1 MLKAILNF
9 FASLFGLGR
18 KDSDP
23 AGDPEPF
30 ENTGEAVGPQDGGD
44 VPADSVTVVLPP
56 DIFDMGNDDGD
67 ENAGGDTGNDTGNDT
82 GAGGDDGDAGND
94 TGNNTGGGDDGGED
108 PPTPSRVPRYL
119 WCLDNGHGKATAG
132 KRSPEF
138 EDGSQLFE
146 YELVRDIV
154 ARMITALDKEGVK
167 YFNVVPEVEG
177 DIGLGTRCARANDKS
192 SSLDKIYLS
201 VHANANGRSGWNPAE
216 GLETWYHRNSKKG
229 VRIASAFQKHLM
241 EHVEWKDRGIRC
253 HTPVKKAFYVL
264 RNTLMPAVL
273 TENGFYTNKREASDL
288 MKDEVRQKIAD
299 AHVAAILE
307 VEDKGIE
314 QIEIYHKN
322 VTIDLS

>member
-9 FASLFGLGR
+9 FASLFGFGK

-23 AGDPEPF
+23 VEEEVVH

-44 VPADSVTVVLPP
+44 VPADSVTVTLPP
-56 DIFDMGNDDGD
+56 GLFELEDDED
-67 ENAGGDTGNDTGNDT
+67 EIVGDTGGGNDT
-82 GAGGDDGDAGND
+82 GAGGDDN
-94 TGNNTGGGDDGGED
+94 GGGDDGGDTGAGDTGGDEL
-108 PPTPSRVPRYL
+108 PVPARVPRYL

-138 EDGSQLFE
+138 DNGSQLFE

-154 ARMITALDKEGVK
+154 ARIIKALDKEGVK

-177 DIGLGTRCARANDKS
+177 DIKLSTRCARANDKVS
-192 SSLDKIYLS
+192 DLDKIYLS
-201 VHANANGRSGWNPAE
+201 VHANANGKSGWNPAE
-216 GLETWYHRNSKKG
+216 GIETWYHRNSKKG

-241 EHVEWKDRGIRC
+241 GELDDWKDRGIRC

-273 TENGFYTNKREASDL
+273 TENGFYTNKREATDL

-307 VEDKGIE
+307 VEDATIE
-314 QIEIYHKN
+314 QTDIYHKN